1 MIGWGKA
8 DRRRRGEED
17 DDDDD
22 DDDDRVLE
30 MIYWFDIVQ

>member
-8 DRRRRGEED
+8 DRRRRGEEE